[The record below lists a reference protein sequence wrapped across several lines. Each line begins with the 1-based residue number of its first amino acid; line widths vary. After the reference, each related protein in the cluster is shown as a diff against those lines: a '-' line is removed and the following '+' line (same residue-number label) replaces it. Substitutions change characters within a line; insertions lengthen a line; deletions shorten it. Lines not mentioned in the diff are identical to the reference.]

1 MSEWKTVPGFRNY
14 ECHIDNSDGVKVR
27 RKRYVRGIVIGI
39 SSNNKNVGGNLVKP
53 RKDRFRLRKVPYGQ
67 VFSLEANNLYNATWN
82 DEHLAPLTNGGY
94 DEKFS

>member
-39 SSNNKNVGGNLVKP
+39 SSNNKNVGGNLIKP
-53 RKDRFRLRKVPYGQ
+53 RKDRFRLKKAPYGPLHSVQ
-67 VFSLEANNLYNATWN
+67 EDNLYNGTWS
-82 DEHLAPLTNGGY
+82 DEEIVLLTNRGG
-94 DEKFS
+94 K